1 MKCADFEP
9 NRLEPMTQ
17 SGRDRF
23 DLPGQRQMWL
33 KGSLVQHES
42 SFTET
47 ACEPLRQRLQ

>member
-9 NRLEPMTQ
+9 NRLEPMIQ
-17 SGRDRF
+17 SGRERF
-23 DLPGQRQMWL
+23 DLPSQRQMRS

-47 ACEPLRQRLQ
+47 AHEPLHQRPQ